1 MTISPRKNKDGK
13 ITSYTIR
20 VYRGYDSKGN
30 RLKPYTANWKPDRP
44 MTEKQME
51 KEVQKFAV
59 IFENECLT
67 GQVSANRNIKIAKF
81 CDIYKDIKKDTLAP
95 RSYEY
100 YVDVINKLIIPLLGH
115 IKVSE
120 LRPAH
125 VQRFIQYLQKEKPNT
140 SPNTIKKKLA
150 ILQSIMTQAIKL
162 DIIQINPADAKRL
175 TLPKPVKPEVK
186 IFTRQEA
193 AEMLECLE
201 KEELQFQVL
210 IQLAIISGCREGELV
225 ALKFSDINYEN
236 CKLTVERA
244 AYKCKGEPIK
254 TKPPKDYEMRTV
266 TLCPECI
273 DMIKE
278 LYKEKQER
286 AERLGNKWHDEGWL
300 FTQWN
305 GQIMNPQTPTKWF
318 PKFLEKNGFQHRH
331 FHSLRHT
338 SATLLLYSGV
348 DIKAVQTRL
357 GHSEITTTNKYLH
370 LVAEADEQA
379 AKALGSLLI
388 KRTQFPKKD
397 EEDEDRNEPQKRAM

>member
-1 MTISPRKNKDGK
+1 MTITPRKNKDGK

-20 VYRGYDSKGN
+20 VYRGYDRKGN

-44 MTEKQME
+44 MSEKQMK

-59 IFENECLT
+59 LFEQECEN
-67 GQVSANRNIKIAKF
+67 GQVSTNRNIKIADF
-81 CDIYKDIKKDTLAP
+81 CDIYRDIKKDTLAP

-100 YVDVINKLIIPLLGH
+100 YVYVIESLIIPLLGH

-120 LRPAH
+120 LRAAH
-125 VQRFIQYLQKEKPNT
+125 VQKFIQYLQQEKPNT

-150 ILQSIMTQAIKL
+150 ILQLIMTQAIKL

-175 TLPKPVKPEVK
+175 TLPKPIKPEVE
-186 IFTRQEA
+186 IFTKQEA

-201 KEELQFQVL
+201 QEELQFQVL

-236 CKLTVERA
+236 CKLTIERA

-254 TKPPKDYEMRTV
+254 TKPPKDYEARTV

-273 DMIKE
+273 DMIKL
-278 LYKEKQER
+278 LYKDKQER
-286 AERLGNKWHDEGWL
+286 AERLGDKWHDEDWL

-305 GQIMNPQTPTKWF
+305 GLIMNPQTPTKWF
-318 PKFLEKNGFQHRH
+318 PAFLKKNGFKHRK

-370 LVAEADEQA
+370 LVAEADAEA
-379 AKALGSLLI
+379 AKALGSMLI
-388 KRTQFPKKD
+388 KHTKYPKKEAEDD
-397 EEDEDRNEPQKRAM
+397 EIPQKKAL